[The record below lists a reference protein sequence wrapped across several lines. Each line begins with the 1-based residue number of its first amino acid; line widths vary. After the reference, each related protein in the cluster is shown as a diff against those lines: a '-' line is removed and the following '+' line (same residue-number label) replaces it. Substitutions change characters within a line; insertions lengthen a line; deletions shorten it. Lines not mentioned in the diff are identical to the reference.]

1 MVKLDKIYTRGG
13 DKGLTSL
20 GNGQRVSKHSLRVV
34 SYGDID
40 EVNAVIGI
48 LINHCSTDLKKNL
61 SIIQNDLFD
70 IGADLCMPDVSN
82 KKKLKLNPEQVV
94 FLEREIDVMNKS
106 LDDLESFI
114 LPGGTIASCY
124 LHFARCVVRRSE
136 RSLSNLNEYE
146 SVNREV
152 FKYVNRLS
160 DFFFVAARYE
170 NRNIGD
176 TLWEPGKFQK

>member
-13 DKGLTSL
+13 DNCKTSL
-20 GNGQRVSKHSLRVV
+20 GNGQRVSKHSLRVM

-40 EVNAVIGI
+40 EVNTVIGI
-48 LINHCSTDLKKNL
+48 LINHCSNDLKKNL
-61 SIIQNDLFD
+61 GIIQNDLFD

-82 KKKLKLNPEQVV
+82 KKKLKLNPEQVC
-94 FLEREIDVMNKS
+94 FLEREIDLMNKS
-106 LDDLESFI
+106 LDDLKSFV
-114 LPGGTIASCY
+114 LPGGTVASCY

-146 SVNREV
+146 SVNQEV
-152 FKYVNRLS
+152 LKYVNRLS

-170 NRNIGD
+170 NRNTGD
-176 TLWEPGKFQK
+176 ILWEPGKFQK

>member
-61 SIIQNDLFD
+61 GIIQNDLFD